1 MKKLVVYKKNLLQ
14 SFHDFGKL
22 YFMLNIN
29 IQKGCVNLVTILKIG
44 TGTSHVKEVYNVHI
58 QRMIMF
64 FLLLTKRQSNACL
77 PLPPYN

>member
-1 MKKLVVYKKNLLQ
+1 MKKLVVYKKYHLQ

-29 IQKGCVNLVTILKIG
+29 IQKGCVNLVTILMSG
-44 TGTSHVKEVYNVHI
+44 TGTSHVNEVYYVHI

-64 FLLLTKRQSNACL
+64 FLLLTKRQPSACL
-77 PLPPYN
+77 PLPPCN